1 MSETNTLKEKVI
13 ELFSNHKIGT
23 LATIRDH
30 KPYSRFMMFYNDG
43 LTLFTA
49 TNQHAHKAE
58 DIAANPHVHILL
70 GHDRDSRH
78 EHYVEIEAAA
88 EIEDSKELKEKFWND
103 HLKHWITAPDDPE
116 YLLLRLSPKT
126 ILYYE
131 KTGAEPQELS
141 F

>member
-1 MSETNTLKEKVI
+1 MSDTLKEKVI

-23 LATIRDH
+23 LATIRDN

-70 GHDRDSRH
+70 GHDRDSSH

-88 EIEDSKELKEKFWND
+88 EIEQSQELKEKFWND
-103 HLKHWITAPDDPE
+103 YLKPWITAPDDPE
-116 YLLLRLSPKT
+116 YMLLKLTPKT

-131 KTGAEPQELS
+131 KTGKEPQELS
-141 F
+141 L